1 MAKRKQKPSEMP
13 PDIDLEEWELMVQE
27 KRERLALDNEF
38 LALCEWLKLADT
50 ASDCIRH
57 QFKKVF
63 PDPKE
68 QEVLESLLGELSGMG
83 WAMEDP
89 EGWLGNC
96 EDVDDYA
103 AQCAKFGNKRLP
115 EPLSDLLN
123 RLVFYSAKWAQ
134 DMRHK
139 NNGSIYDF

>member
-1 MAKRKQKPSEMP
+1 MAKKKKPSEMP
-13 PDIDLEEWELMVQE
+13 PDIDLDEWEDMVAW
-27 KRERLALDNEF
+27 KREQLDNDNEF
-38 LALCEWLKLADT
+38 LGLCEWLKLADT

-68 QEVLESLLGELSGMG
+68 QEVLESLLGGLSGIG

-89 EGWLGNC
+89 DGTLGNC
-96 EDVDDYA
+96 DDVEDWA
-103 AQCAKFGNKRLP
+103 ESCAKFSNDRLP
-115 EPLSDLLN
+115 QPLTELLD
-123 RLVFYSAKWAQ
+123 RLTFFAARWAQ

-139 NNGSIYDF
+139 NNGSIYDL